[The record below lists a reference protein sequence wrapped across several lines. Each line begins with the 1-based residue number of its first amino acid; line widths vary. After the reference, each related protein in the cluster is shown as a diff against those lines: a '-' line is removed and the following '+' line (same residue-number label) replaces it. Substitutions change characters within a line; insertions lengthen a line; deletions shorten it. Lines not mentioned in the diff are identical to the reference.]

1 MRIRNEKLIHKVTRK
16 VTKIDFSSWMPN
28 SFYPLKSAKRVADFG
43 DERHYYYKDKEH
55 EISLSYHLG
64 YDLASLREAP
74 LYSSNSGKVV
84 FASYNGIY
92 GKLPIIDHGF
102 GLYTLYGHCSELLV
116 EKGDDVDIS
125 KYKEIDNLCKDKTHF
140 TIEELAKVIS
150 LIALQ
155 EDINYPRN
163 KKRKDGSYYEGRKM
177 PFYRFAEAIYCSHK
191 DDHIIREVINRATIK
206 KSTSSKKWENVNPNF
221 YEEIDKRV
229 KDQI

>member
-1 MRIRNEKLIHKVTRK
+1 MSYRSLKEKLLDEFNRNEKFKNLYQEKKKDSWDIERLSNEKILGVEYPGYKTRTDNGDIIKYDYAVYLKSNNKPHKIKHTEIIEDLYCK
-16 VTKIDFSSWMPN
+16 GKILDKHGKIDLLYNFI
-28 SFYPLKSAKRVADFG
+28 Y
-43 DERHYYYKDKEH
+43 E
-55 EISLSYHLG
+55 
-64 YDLASLREAP
+64 LA
-74 LYSSNSGKVV
+74 
-84 FASYNGIY
+84 
-92 GKLPIIDHGF
+92 
-102 GLYTLYGHCSELLV
+102 